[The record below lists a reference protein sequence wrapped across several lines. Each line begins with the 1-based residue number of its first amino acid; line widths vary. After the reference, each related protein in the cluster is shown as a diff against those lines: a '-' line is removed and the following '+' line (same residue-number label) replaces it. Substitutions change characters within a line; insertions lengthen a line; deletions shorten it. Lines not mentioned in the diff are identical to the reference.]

1 MFADFQSQSLG
12 EQNLA
17 ALEAN
22 SLVSINRSQFC
33 SETGPNEPAGG
44 FSNDERQR
52 RATKPFA
59 SQEDA
64 LLAEY
69 L

>member
-1 MFADFQSQSLG
+1 MFADFRSQSLG
-12 EQNLA
+12 EQNLP
-17 ALEAN
+17 ALEPN
-22 SLVSINRSQFC
+22 PLVSMNRSQFC
-33 SETGPNEPAGG
+33 SETGPNQPAGG

-59 SQEDA
+59 SQENA